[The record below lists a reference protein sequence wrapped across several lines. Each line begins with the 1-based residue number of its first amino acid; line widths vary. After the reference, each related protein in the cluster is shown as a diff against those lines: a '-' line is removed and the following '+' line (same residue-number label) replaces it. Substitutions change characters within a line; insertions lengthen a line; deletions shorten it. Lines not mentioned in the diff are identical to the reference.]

1 MKFNFVL
8 LAQYLTVLVF
18 FISVIINY
26 LSIKS
31 NNRNARKMQRKR
43 EKPSSI
49 GNLLISVNFL
59 YLKKIQLTNKMW

>member
-59 YLKKIQLTNKMW
+59 YLKKIQLTNKM

>member
-8 LAQYLTVLVF
+8 LAQYLTVLVS

-59 YLKKIQLTNKMW
+59 YLKKIQLTNKM

>member
-18 FISVIINY
+18 SISVIINY

>member
-18 FISVIINY
+18 SISVIINY

-59 YLKKIQLTNKMW
+59 YLKKIQLTNKM